1 MNIVEASKKAVEE
14 NRFIARPLKDG
25 RVLLKIKPTNTPA
38 CCIVIDTIENR
49 SCIRWNPDL
58 DDLTADDWV
67 IVD

>member
-14 NRFIARPLKDG
+14 NRFIARSLKNG
-25 RVLLKIKPTNTPA
+25 SIYLKIKPTNTHA
-38 CCIVIDTIENR
+38 CCIVIDTISNR

-58 DDLTADDWV
+58 DDLTADNWA